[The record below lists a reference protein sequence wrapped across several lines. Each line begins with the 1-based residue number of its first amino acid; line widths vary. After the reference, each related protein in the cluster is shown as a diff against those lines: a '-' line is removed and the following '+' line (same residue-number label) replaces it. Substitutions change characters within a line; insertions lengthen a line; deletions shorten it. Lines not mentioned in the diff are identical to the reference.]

1 MKMPGMDG
9 FESTRLIREILP
21 DLPIIALSGL
31 ISSDDENE
39 ARKAG
44 CNEYIVKP
52 VSKIK
57 LLNTINN
64 LLYPG
69 KY

>member
-9 FESTRLIREILP
+9 FESARIIRELLP
-21 DLPIIALSGL
+21 DIPIIALSGL
-31 ISSDDENE
+31 ISSEDEKA
-39 ARKAG
+39 ARSAG

-57 LLNTINN
+57 LLKAIDN
-64 LLYPG
+64 LLFPP
-69 KY
+69 K